1 MANTHV
7 NQRVQKHR
15 DALRMA
21 GLRPVQ
27 LWVPDTRRQGFE
39 EECQRQ
45 SKLVAISEQTDNSTQ
60 HMMDDA
66 LVDTDGWTA

>member
-15 DALRMA
+15 DALRLA

-45 SKLVAISEQTDNSTQ
+45 SKLVAMSEQPDMSTQ
-60 HMMDDA
+60 QMMDDA
-66 LVDTDGWTA
+66 LMETDGWTA